1 MNETQLIRAQLAT
14 EQAHL
19 GAVAQAFAAALRQ
32 ANPPTLPGGSVLASL
47 HKACV
52 EYLACVLGWYE
63 ARDQRLARLA
73 AALGSDDPRCRTVD
87 EILARSGGSRE
98 ALQMLPAAGA
108 NPAAGWDPFVQF
120 LSGPWSARRAALEQL
135 LTNDSRAVDWRL
147 IGGIDAD
154 GILEE
159 RARFARVAALL
170 PAGVTLAP
178 ANLRPG

>member
-14 EQAHL
+14 EQSHL
-19 GAVAQAFAAALRQ
+19 GAVAQACAAALRKGRTST
-32 ANPPTLPGGSVLASL
+32 PPGGAALAPFQQ
-47 HKACV
+47 ACV
-52 EYLACVLGWYE
+52 EYLQCVLGWYE

-73 AALGSDDPRCRTVD
+73 AGLGGDDPRCRTVN
-87 EILARSGGSRE
+87 EILARSGASRE
-98 ALQMLPAAGA
+98 ALHMLSSASTSPAT
-108 NPAAGWDPFVQF
+108 GWENFVQF

-135 LTNDSRAVDWRL
+135 LSNDSRAVDWRR

-159 RARFARVAALL
+159 RARFARVAGLL

-178 ANLRPG
+178 PTLRPE